1 MYSCNYYEI
10 LNECDNISSDV
21 LDYDEYKIN
30 FEKKMVKIQYPSMI
44 YNTEI
49 DLPLSIKS
57 AKEAF
62 QHLSCKIRNKEG
74 KYEEKPFFSHW
85 LNDKDIRCYE
95 KSGWKPPPL
104 ISNEKDFNSWKP
116 FKIIDEPLTTTDRD
130 FYKEFLDYSSNLFGC
145 EKVTKYLLARY
156 AYRLQ
161 NPGKRSYVCVV
172 YHGEEG
178 DGKSKFIETI
188 YGVFGGKYTTQLD
201 SAKKLYE
208 SHSTFENQK
217 LLLCINEAGGNE
229 NFENSEILK
238 TRITEDKLFVNPK
251 GIQAYEIDNIC
262 DYDMTT
268 NNLNVVKLTDKSMRR
283 WFQLSTTSYYNAN
296 YVFFN
301 DYVDNIINNPI
312 AIRQIYE
319 GLMNYDWKEVVPSSN
334 FQDPNYKPYTEITK
348 EVKECNRDKLLIW
361 LNDYVSMEKF
371 NGVDEAKM
379 KNTKLF
385 EKWKLWCCDNDIKLN
400 YNTLQFGIKLSQI
413 KKTAVSKYKLTIFD
427 KDTHNNYTLHIDV
440 IKEYIEKVFR

>member
-1 MYSCNYYEI
+1 
-10 LNECDNISSDV
+10 
-21 LDYDEYKIN
+21 
-30 FEKKMVKIQYPSMI
+30 
-44 YNTEI
+44 
-49 DLPLSIKS
+49 
-57 AKEAF
+57 
-62 QHLSCKIRNKEG
+62 
-74 KYEEKPFFSHW
+74 
-85 LNDKDIRCYE
+85 
-95 KSGWKPPPL
+95 
-104 ISNEKDFNSWKP
+104 
-116 FKIIDEPLTTTDRD
+116 
-130 FYKEFLDYSSNLFGC
+130 
-145 EKVTKYLLARY
+145 
-156 AYRLQ
+156 
-161 NPGKRSYVCVV
+161 
-172 YHGEEG
+172 
-178 DGKSKFIETI
+178 
-188 YGVFGGKYTTQLD
+188 
-201 SAKKLYE
+201 
-208 SHSTFENQK
+208 
-217 LLLCINEAGGNE
+217 
-229 NFENSEILK
+229 
-238 TRITEDKLFVNPK
+238 
-251 GIQAYEIDNIC
+251 
-262 DYDMTT
+262 MTT